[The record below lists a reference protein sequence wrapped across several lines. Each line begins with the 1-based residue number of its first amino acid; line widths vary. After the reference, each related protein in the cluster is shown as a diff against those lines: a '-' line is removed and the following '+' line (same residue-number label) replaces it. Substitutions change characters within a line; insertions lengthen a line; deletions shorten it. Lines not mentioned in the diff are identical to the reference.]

1 MVNIYIYIRRVMTK
15 IILTVLTVLLLPA
28 LAIFVPSA
36 DLAAAYIEEVRW
48 YPVGIPTEGESG
60 GWVLASGADMR
71 HLTRASNGT
80 LYCYASP
87 PGITYRLF
95 KSTNDG
101 RSWWPTGGVQDTIID
116 IASLPDDNDI
126 LYYATGTAVY
136 KSTDAGAS
144 FTSLPPN
151 PGGSGS
157 NNVVI
162 TSIDVV
168 RLDTRNLVAVGTS
181 DTDAAEFGGV
191 FILDE
196 NDIPGGWAD
205 TTAGNYD
212 ISRVVF
218 SPGFSANGQLLAVA
232 TDETD
237 SYMLA
242 RITGENWGDT
252 INAAVIPG
260 IVADAATIAF
270 PDDYEALADGGSL
283 FAAIDTGTEN
293 GDVYRIDLAANSLTA
308 TDLDIG
314 AGSGILSVD
323 VTSLEVN
330 GATASAR
337 LLAGA
342 AGSAGVYISTDAGL
356 TWTTSIKNPTGQS
369 ATHVLTLPDFDTS
382 GRAYAVTCG
391 TESAFSYTEDG
402 GATWNQVSLI
412 DTAVDIIKDVA
423 ISPLFNIDRTMFML
437 TLDTLHTVQSLWRST
452 DDGITWERLLSNS
465 TAGIDELRM
474 VEFSGGY
481 NGSNQ
486 VVFLAG
492 TANGNQAVWKSTDN
506 GQTFTPYTAPVTVA
520 AWVSTNETL
529 LIAGYNGTDAL
540 VYRFDGTGF
549 YPLAGVPAG
558 NQPPVSLAVSP
569 GFTGDETVL
578 MGNAT
583 GQVYWSQNG
592 GTSFSPLGQQLP
604 VAGGSGEVSVSFHP
618 AFSSNKSVYA
628 ASSATVGAGDS
639 ERIFRYV
646 IGRDTS
652 WQAVDGTLPDNATIT
667 QVNLTSAGT
676 LYAINSQPV
685 NTSGNAGG
693 MERSVNPTF
702 PLNPTFE
709 TVVRGLDS
717 NVILDGLWSSEN
729 RLWSVDS
736 QNTRLLTFIDT
747 LCTRIVPGGPA
758 HRAPGIDT
766 YDASLIW
773 GGPPGVT
780 EYQWQIDYDAN
791 FSSVPDGFEGK
802 TAASSVH
809 LPVLQPGTT
818 YYWRVRACKP
828 VLSPWSPRWSFTTI
842 LGRSTGALELL
853 SPKPGTSQVSQK
865 PVFQWSEI
873 EGAEEYELLISTDIL
888 FNDLIVKKD
897 GRDALPATAWQSDTA
912 LDYDTTYY
920 WKVRGC
926 SPDSF
931 SNWSA
936 VSAFTTGS
944 ELPQDTEAHNTG
956 TGEPAISALPEQPEP
971 SLPADAAPGPDEQV
985 SPAPPIEV
993 VVTPQVSPELHT
1005 TVDIVIPEWV
1015 SHAIIGL
1022 LASIVLLFIAILIT
1036 VAKLKRF

>member
-1 MVNIYIYIRRVMTK
+1 MANIYIRRMMTK
-15 IILTVLTVLLLPA
+15 LVLTVLTVILLPA
-28 LAIFVPSA
+28 LSTFVPSA
-36 DLAAAYIEEVRW
+36 NLAAAYIEEVRW
-48 YPVGIPTEGESG
+48 CPVGIPTEGESS
-60 GWVLASGADMR
+60 GWVLASGTDMR
-71 HLTRASNGT
+71 HLTRTNDGT

-87 PGITYRLF
+87 TGIAYRLF
-95 KSTNDG
+95 KSTNEG

-116 IASLPDDNDI
+116 IASMPDNPEI

-136 KSTDAGAS
+136 KSTDAGAG

-157 NNVVI
+157 NNIVI
-162 TSIDVV
+162 TSIDIVKPG
-168 RLDTRNLVAVGTS
+168 THNLIAVGTR
-181 DTDAAEFGGV
+181 DNDAAEFGGV

-196 NDIPGGWAD
+196 NDLPSGWVD
-205 TTAGNYD
+205 TAIGDYD
-212 ISRVVF
+212 VSRVAF
-218 SPGFSANGQLLAVA
+218 SPGYAGNGQLLAVA

-260 IVADAATIAF
+260 VAADAATIAF
-270 PDDYEALADGGSL
+270 PDDYQALAEGGSL
-283 FAAIDTGTEN
+283 FAAIDTGNES
-293 GDVYRIDLAANSLTA
+293 GDVYRIDLAAGSLTA

-314 AGSGILSVD
+314 AGSGTLSVD

-330 GATASAR
+330 GTTTGAR

-356 TWTTSIKNPTGQS
+356 TWTAGTKNPTGQS
-369 ATHVLTLPDFDTS
+369 ATHLLTLPDFAAS
-382 GRAYAVTCG
+382 GRACAITCG
-391 TESAFSYTEDG
+391 TDSAFSYTEDG

-412 DTAVDIIKDVA
+412 DTSVNIIKDVA
-423 ISPLFNIDRTMFML
+423 ISPLYNQDTTLFLL
-437 TLDTLHTVQSLWRST
+437 TLDTMHTVQSLWRSV
-452 DDGITWERLLSNS
+452 DDGITWERLLSSS

-481 NGSNQ
+481 SSSNRA
-486 VVFLAG
+486 VFLAG
-492 TANGNQAVWKSTDN
+492 TANGNPAVWKSTDN
-506 GQTFTPYTAPVTVA
+506 GQTFTPYPAPVAVA
-520 AWVSTNETL
+520 AWVSTDETL
-529 LIAGYNGTDAL
+529 FIAGFDGTDAL
-540 VYRFDGTGF
+540 VYRFDGTGY
-549 YPLAGVPAG
+549 YPPAGVPAG

-569 GFTGDETVL
+569 DFTPDETVL
-578 MGNAT
+578 MGNIA
-583 GQVYWSQNG
+583 GQVYRSQNG
-592 GTSFSPLGQQLP
+592 GTSFSPLGQPLP

-618 AFSSNKSVYA
+618 AFCSNMSVYA
-628 ASSATVGAGDS
+628 TSSAMVGAGDS
-639 ERIFRYV
+639 KRIFRYV

-652 WQAVDGTLPDNATIT
+652 WQAINGTLPDNASVT
-667 QVNLTSAGT
+667 QVKLTSTGT

-685 NTSGNAGG
+685 NTSGTAGG

-702 PLNPTFE
+702 PLSQTFE

-717 NVILDGLWSSEN
+717 NVTLDGLWSCGN

-747 LCTRIVPGGPA
+747 MCTRIVPGGPA
-758 HRAPGIDT
+758 HHAPGIDI
-766 YDASLIW
+766 YDASIFW

-780 EYQWQIDYDAN
+780 EYQWQIDYDGN

-828 VLSPWSPRWSFTTI
+828 VLSPWSPRWSFTTV
-842 LGRSTGALELL
+842 LGRSTDTLELL
-853 SPKPGTSQVSQK
+853 SPKPGTSHVSQK

-888 FNDLIVKKD
+888 FNNPVVRKD

-944 ELPQDTEAHNTG
+944 EPPLDTEPEPSAHN
-956 TGEPAISALPEQPEP
+956 GEPAISAPPEQSEP
-971 SLPADAAPGPDEQV
+971 SLPVEPAPVPDEQELSPV
-985 SPAPPIEV
+985 PQVKEVPAP
-993 VVTPQVSPELHT
+993 QVPPVLQT

-1015 SHAIIGL
+1015 SHAITGL
-1022 LASIVLLFIAILIT
+1022 LASIVLLLIALLIM
-1036 VAKLKRF
+1036 VIKIKRF